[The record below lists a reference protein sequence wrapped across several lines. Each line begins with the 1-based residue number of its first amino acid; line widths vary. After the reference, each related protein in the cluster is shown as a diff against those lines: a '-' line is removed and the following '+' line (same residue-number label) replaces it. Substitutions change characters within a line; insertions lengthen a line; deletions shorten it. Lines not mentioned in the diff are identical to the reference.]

1 MCDTSGVKEAHRSLN
16 DPPIISHTELTGGD
30 AAAFSLLLTD
40 PKWATTTSITQ
51 DSFRSVVDSGTS
63 IGRSGCVRERWD
75 ITHAVT
81 SRKLREVSGRRR
93 KMRSSPTTFRRMVMV
108 AGARFLNLQPPS
120 LIILS
125 TIRAL
130 PEEAFLSLNVN
141 PNLILTAHHH
151 DHHQLYLP
159 SPTSI
164 LQSFGQGDFK
174 FNQPDNFNVDLT
186 HFSPADPLILPPL
199 NDNSSSFDPLW
210 SLPYLPQHLDQNQ
223 EDHHQSLSN
232 GAIPAHYI
240 GEKVAT
246 HDESMITATMSYDNQ
261 SMAASMMPRIF
272 EIIEGNIVCSMP
284 PSSESQDPA
293 HDPLPTLSSLPSGSY
308 PVHGVATRQLDS
320 IDAIMSSLSS
330 SSSTS
335 SSSSSSLSP
344 FSSSQFLA
352 NPHLPSSW
360 DA

>member
-1 MCDTSGVKEAHRSLN
+1 MGHHSCCNKQKVKRGLWSPEEDEKLATY
-16 DPPIISHTELTGGD
+16 ISTYGHGCWSSVPKLAVPGL
-30 AAAFSLLLTD
+30 AAFTD
-40 PKWATTTSITQ
+40 HIVHNP
-51 DSFRSVVDSGTS
+51 SV
-63 IGRSGCVRERWD
+63 
-75 ITHAVT
+75 
-81 SRKLREVSGRRR
+81 
-93 KMRSSPTTFRRMVMV
+93 
-108 AGARFLNLQPPS
+108 
-120 LIILS
+120 
-125 TIRAL
+125 

-174 FNQPDNFNVDLT
+174 FNQPDNYNVDLT
-186 HFSPADPLILPPL
+186 HFSPTAPLILPPL

-246 HDESMITATMSYDNQ
+246 HDESMINATMSYDNQ

-272 EIIEGNIVCSMP
+272 EIIEGDIVCSMP

-293 HDPLPTLSSLPSGSY
+293 HDPLPRLSSLP
-308 PVHGVATRQLDS
+308 VWAV
-320 IDAIMSSLSS
+320 
-330 SSSTS
+330 SSTWS
-335 SSSSSSLSP
+335 GNQTIRFHRCNHVITVIL
-344 FSSSQFLA
+344 LL
-352 NPHLPSSW
+352 HLLLLLIIITIFK
-360 DA
+360 